1 MPRAQVSCRS
11 GHPTPVRGA
20 RVQPVCRSAGFHGDV
35 RQEARVAGFT
45 LTETVYARGECIPRH
60 AHACAHF
67 CLVLRGGYTECYGTH
82 SREYGPPAVVFHP
95 EGEVHSNRFHGSGG
109 RLFRVIVPGPAAD
122 RLREAVSLLDDRVFV
137 VGGMPARLAT
147 RLYREFREPDAMSPL
162 VAEGLILELL
172 GLAARGPAG
181 SDGGVPPRW
190 LCRAADL
197 LRDRFRENLPLGEV
211 ARAAG
216 VHPAYLARVFRRH
229 FRCSAGEYVRQLRVE
244 HARRELSRGDAPLAE
259 IALEAGFSDQS
270 HLTNI
275 SRRHTGLTPSAYRKL
290 FRTR

>member
-1 MPRAQVSCRS
+1 M
-11 GHPTPVRGA
+11 PVRGT

-45 LTETVYARGECIPRH
+45 LTETVYARGEHIPRH
-60 AHACAHF
+60 AHACVHF
-67 CLVLRGGYTECYGTH
+67 CLVLRGGYTECYGAH
-82 SREYGPPAVVFHP
+82 SREYGPTAVVFHP

-109 RLFRVIVPGPAAD
+109 RLFRVVVPEPAAA
-122 RLREAVSLLDDRVFV
+122 RLREAASLSDDRAFV
-137 VGGMPARLAT
+137 VGGVPARLAA
-147 RLYREFREPDAMSPL
+147 RLYREFREPDSLSPL

-172 GLAARGPAG
+172 GLAARGSPDPGAG
-181 SDGGVPPRW
+181 AAPQW

-197 LRDRFRENLPLGEV
+197 LRDRFRENLSLGEV

-270 HLTNI
+270 HLTNVF
-275 SRRHTGLTPSAYRKL
+275 RRHTGLTPAAYRKL